1 MANNRLFHFFAPKHH
16 HIFNSHRLIFYR
28 SVGDSG
34 SIPRQRHFVR
44 SSFQSTSTGKFIMW
58 NPIGALFSGVGH
70 VFGSIFGAPL
80 DFLSGKSC
88 NSLCGPTWDFACYI
102 ENFCI
107 QHLIKLCAVSLLV
120 FVVLLF
126 FYFLYKI
133 GIYHCIFHMLWKL
146 VRACIWRRRKRDI
159 EMTDMSI
166 NGSDEET
173 DMETSFSYR
182 NNGRR
187 RLSSR
192 DHKRNHFRRSLRP
205 KSHRLRVGVDG
216 DSVYATKRK
225 RIKHGDVQVVKTS
238 SFARKGTN
246 HKRSRRK

>member
-44 SSFQSTSTGKFIMW
+44 SSFQSLFVWSNMGFCLLHRKFLHSTSNQIVCGFTFGFRRFTILLLSIQDWNISLHFSYVMETCTGMH
-58 NPIGALFSGVGH
+58 L
-70 VFGSIFGAPL
+70 
-80 DFLSGKSC
+80 GK
-88 NSLCGPTWDFACYI
+88 
-102 ENFCI
+102 
-107 QHLIKLCAVSLLV
+107 
-120 FVVLLF
+120 
-126 FYFLYKI
+126 
-133 GIYHCIFHMLWKL
+133 
-146 VRACIWRRRKRDI
+146 RRRRKRDI

>member
-1 MANNRLFHFFAPKHH
+1 MR
-16 HIFNSHRLIFYR
+16 
-28 SVGDSG
+28 
-34 SIPRQRHFVR
+34 
-44 SSFQSTSTGKFIMW
+44 

-70 VFGSIFGAPL
+70 VVGSIFGAPL

-88 NSLCGPTWDFACYI
+88 NSLCGPTWDLACYI

-146 VRACIWRRRKRDI
+146 VRACIWSFFSAWEQGCEFLCHMLCNAKGKRRRRTRDI
-159 EMTDMSI
+159 EMADMNI

-225 RIKHGDVQVVKTS
+225 HIKHGDVRVVKTS